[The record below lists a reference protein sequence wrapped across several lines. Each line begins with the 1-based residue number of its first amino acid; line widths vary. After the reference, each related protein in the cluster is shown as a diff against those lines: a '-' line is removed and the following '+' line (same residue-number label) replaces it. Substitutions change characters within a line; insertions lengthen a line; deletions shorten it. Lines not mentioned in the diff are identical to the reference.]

1 MPFMLAPAFLP
12 PTVLLSNLP
21 TSRFPAAV
29 TTDNRLAGRELAT
42 HLIDH
47 GHRRILFVSGR
58 FESSDRARLR
68 YDGYREAMEAAAPGT
83 RLTLLATDPMARI
96 DAPFLM
102 AQLGGSVIGIEEA
115 DGVLSITVETPA
127 APTG

>member
-1 MPFMLAPAFLP
+1 MIVDARGHKCPV
-12 PTVLLSNLP
+12 PTL
-21 TSRFPAAV
+21 
-29 TTDNRLAGRELAT
+29 
-42 HLIDH
+42 
-47 GHRRILFVSGR
+47 
-58 FESSDRARLR
+58 RLR
-68 YDGYREAMEAAAPGT
+68 KAMETAPPGT

-102 AQLGGSVIGIEEA
+102 DQLGATVIGVEEA